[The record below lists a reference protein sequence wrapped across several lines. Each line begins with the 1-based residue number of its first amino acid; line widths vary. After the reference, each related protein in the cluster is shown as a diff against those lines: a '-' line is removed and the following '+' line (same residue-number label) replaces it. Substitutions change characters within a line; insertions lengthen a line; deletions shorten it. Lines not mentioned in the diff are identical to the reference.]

1 MGLPS
6 NFLTKAVDPIGIWR
20 KGSRFNETRNKI
32 FGLKGGNIFG
42 IGDKQSDDPDA
53 PTVAA
58 ITEEEKKKRV
68 LRSHLISTTDRGD
81 VLTPDS
87 YTGRDQILGG

>member
-6 NFLTKAVDPIGIWR
+6 NFLTKAVDPLGLFR
-20 KGSRFNETRNKI
+20 KGSRFSEARNKT
-32 FGLKGGNIFG
+32 FGFG
-42 IGDKQSDDPDA
+42 RSDNPDA

-58 ITEEEKKKRV
+58 IEEEEKKKRV
-68 LRSHLISTTDRGD
+68 MRSHLISTTDRGD